1 MFKGATDEIAFV
13 GRKWKRIARKEEEWC
28 GMEELGVGQVLK

>member
-1 MFKGATDEIAFV
+1 MFKEATDEIAVV

-28 GMEELGVGQVLK
+28 GREELRVGQVLK